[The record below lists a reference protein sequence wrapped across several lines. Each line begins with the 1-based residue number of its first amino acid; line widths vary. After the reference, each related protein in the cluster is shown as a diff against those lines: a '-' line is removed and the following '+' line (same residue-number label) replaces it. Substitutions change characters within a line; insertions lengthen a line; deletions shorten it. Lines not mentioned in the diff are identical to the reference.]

1 MMTTITPLMPRQK
14 VPDLTVTTTDGDAWK
29 LSDRNPENFTM
40 VIVYRGLHCP
50 ICKGYLKDLDN
61 RLADFTGKGV
71 DVVVVSTDSEERT
84 KDAKG
89 SWRLANL
96 TMAHGFSLDDARDW
110 GLYISSGLG
119 KTSAGVDEP
128 AQFAEPGIFLIKP
141 DGTLY
146 FASVQTMPF
155 ARPQFAEIAGALDFV
170 IAKDYPARG
179 EVVDHTS

>member
-1 MMTTITPLMPRQK
+1 MTTITPLMPRQK
-14 VPDLTVTTTDGDAWK
+14 VPDLTVTKTDGGTWK
-29 LSDRNPENFTM
+29 LSDQSPENFTM

-61 RLADFTGKGV
+61 RLADFKGV
-71 DVVVVSTDSEERT
+71 DVIVVSTDSEERT
-84 KDAKG
+84 KDAKE
-89 SWRLANL
+89 SWQLGNL

-119 KTSAGVDEP
+119 RTSTGVEEP
-128 AQFAEPGIFLIKP
+128 EKFAEPGIFLIRP

-155 ARPQFAEIAGALDFV
+155 ARPQFAEIAGALDYV

-179 EVVDHTS
+179 EIVDHKS